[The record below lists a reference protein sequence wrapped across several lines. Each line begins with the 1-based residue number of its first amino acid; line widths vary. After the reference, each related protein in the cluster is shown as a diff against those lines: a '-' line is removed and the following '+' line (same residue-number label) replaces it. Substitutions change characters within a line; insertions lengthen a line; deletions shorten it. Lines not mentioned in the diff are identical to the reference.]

1 MSPRP
6 LLSFTFVTLA
16 FPWLVAATPVD
27 ARAETSQVASSTDAD
42 AREARRILHL
52 ANGQTV
58 RVVSRKAGDLWE
70 YRSKDVWK
78 SVPASRV
85 ERVAL
90 EADVLRQWRA
100 LEAACDPVAGRIVQR
115 GDVSRSVE
123 LVRWALD
130 AGLASEGLSVADA
143 ILAIEPDQPQLLA
156 ILEGSDDVSVPSL
169 DVAPA
174 EIAAAQAALLRFGA
188 SMPPAVREY
197 AVREL
202 KRAGTTDSMREELAR
217 ELASNV
223 TSRRSFAALALR
235 RMFPGAEVKPLVL
248 HAVLDPS
255 AEVRQSASLA
265 LRAVDEPGVIV
276 PIVRVLDE
284 SSSPSL
290 RANAAEALGH
300 MHYAAAVEPL
310 MNRLIA
316 ANAPQSGGGSR
327 IPHSSIFVGTQIA
340 YIQDFDVEI
349 AQASAIA
356 DPKIN
361 VLLEGASLEAAV
373 QGVQQV
379 SVSVE
384 VATIRTA
391 LGRITGVNPGASS
404 KDWIA
409 WWQKNADAWRSAD
422 RSDPSKRAAPT
433 TGNG

>member
-1 MSPRP
+1 MPYR
-6 LLSFTFVTLA
+6 LLFSFAFLTLA
-16 FPWLVAATPVD
+16 GPLIAGRAVAA
-27 ARAETSQVASSTDAD
+27 AAFEASDEATQADPD
-42 AREARRILHL
+42 AREARRILRL
-52 ANGQTV
+52 SNGQTI
-58 RVVSRKAGDLWE
+58 RVVSRKAGDAWE
-70 YRSKDVWK
+70 YKSKEVWK
-78 SVPASRV
+78 SVPASRI
-85 ERVAL
+85 ERVTL

-100 LEAACDPVAGRIVQR
+100 LEAACTPIDRR
-115 GDVSRSVE
+115 DVSRSIE

-143 ILAIEPDQPQLLA
+143 ILALEPDQPQLLA
-156 ILEGSDDVSVPSL
+156 VLEKSGDVSVPSL
-169 DVAPA
+169 DVAPSELENA
-174 EIAAAQAALLRFGA
+174 KAALLRFGA
-188 SMPPAVREY
+188 SMPPAVREF

-202 KRAGTTDSMREELAR
+202 KRAGATDSVREELAR
-217 ELASNV
+217 ELSSNV

-235 RMFPGAEVKPLVL
+235 RVFPGAEVKPMVL

-255 AEVRQSASLA
+255 AEVRQAASLA

-276 PIVRVLDE
+276 PIVRVLGE
-284 SSSPSL
+284 SESAPL

-316 ANAPQSGGGSR
+316 ASAPQSGGGSR

-349 AQASAIA
+349 AQASAVA

-391 LGRITGVNPGASS
+391 LGRITGANPGVSS